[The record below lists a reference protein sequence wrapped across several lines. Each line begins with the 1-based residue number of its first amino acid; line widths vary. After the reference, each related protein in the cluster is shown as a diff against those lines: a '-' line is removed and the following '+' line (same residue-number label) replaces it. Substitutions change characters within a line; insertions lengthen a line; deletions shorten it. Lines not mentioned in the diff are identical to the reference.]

1 MTPTALKETIA
12 KTKGIVVYF
21 KNDRCAPCMALR
33 PKVEAL
39 VNMEFPEL
47 EFLMV
52 DTVQE
57 PLLASA
63 FNVFANPT
71 ILVFFEGKEYIRKSK
86 YIGMAELS
94 NEMNRLYTMVF

>member
-21 KNDRCAPCMALR
+21 KNDKCAPCMVLR

-47 EFLMV
+47 DFLML

-57 PLLASA
+57 PLLSSA